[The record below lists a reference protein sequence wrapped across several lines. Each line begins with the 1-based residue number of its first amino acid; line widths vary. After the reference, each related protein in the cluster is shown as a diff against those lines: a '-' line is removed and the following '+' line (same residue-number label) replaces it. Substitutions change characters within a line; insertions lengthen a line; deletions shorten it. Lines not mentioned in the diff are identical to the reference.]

1 VGPLPE
7 ASFHRWLESTLSC
20 PRCDVCYNLVVP
32 WDDAT
37 DRFFE
42 EQSQGPLRMLLK
54 AIQMAHA
61 SGHAVSHYESAGVT
75 VRSFIRPEAKP

>member
-1 VGPLPE
+1 V
-7 ASFHRWLESTLSC
+7 R
-20 PRCDVCYNLVVP
+20 YNLVVP
-32 WDDAT
+32 WNDAT

-42 EQSQGPLRMLLK
+42 EQSQGPLRMLRK

-75 VRSFIRPEAKP
+75 VRSFTQPAANP